1 MLAGGKKRPI
11 FLVFWLYCRCFIPIF
26 REIKMDY
33 PKLDKT
39 DRQLLLA
46 LQNDARLTVAELAE
60 MVALS
65 HSPCWRRIHRLEQD
79 GYISGYHA
87 RLNRVRLGYGVLGF
101 ISIQMENHSIETANG
116 FEQAVLALPEVL
128 SCHNLS
134 GRYDYQIE
142 AIATDLES
150 FSRFVRERLRMLPG
164 VREMSTSFS
173 LKEVKRSGT
182 LPV

>member
-1 MLAGGKKRPI
+1 MPGSRKNRPI
-11 FLVFWLYCRCFIPIF
+11 LPVNSLQSGYFIPFYRKI
-26 REIKMDY
+26 RMDY

-39 DRQLLLA
+39 DRELLLA
-46 LQNDARLTVAELAE
+46 LQNDARLTVAQLAE
-60 MVALS
+60 KVALS
-65 HSPCWRRIHRLEQD
+65 HSPCWRRIHRLEQE

-87 RLNRVRLGYGVLGF
+87 RLERMRLGYGVLGF

-150 FSRFVRERLRMLPG
+150 FSRFVRERLRWQLAGLMQGFFCDTAFRYRVELP
-164 VREMSTSFS
+164 
-173 LKEVKRSGT
+173 L
-182 LPV
+182 